1 RHVPREGRTGPR
13 ARPWRFAGVAGLRV
27 VRRAALAALAFG
39 LVLPGVAGARASY
52 TPPDPLAPRQY
63 YLAQDHAF
71 DAFGDTLPTLN
82 PVRVAIVD
90 SGLDGSHPEFPRSRI
105 YAARSFVG
113 GSALT
118 DEQGHGTFVA
128 GEIAAALNDQGI
140 AGIAFPA
147 QLIVAKIARAD

>member
-1 RHVPREGRTGPR
+1 M
-13 ARPWRFAGVAGLRV
+13 
-27 VRRAALAALAFG
+27 RRAALAALAVG
-39 LVLPGVAGARASY
+39 LALPGVAGARPAY
-52 TPPDPLAPRQY
+52 TPPDPLASRQY

-128 GEIAAALNDQGI
+128 GEIAANLDTVGIVGI
-140 AGIAFPA
+140 AYTSQLLIAKVVKP
-147 QLIVAKIARAD
+147 DGSG